1 MAGQICLAS
10 DLYPVRSRI
19 LVYHALYNVPL
30 ARRLLDED
38 WITDLKMQTHTMSKL
53 LSFVLRPCVD
63 RILSFI
69 ELGDA
74 GREVVYG
81 FWALTQVTNPSVA
94 KDIVAFADER
104 HVVRRLLTRTCM
116 TCFWDCQIGR
126 DPDWTLCTHSWT
138 KACTMIVDYLES
150 HSRASGTRAK
160 ELLWEYGTVLDNEE
174 RVAFWQ
180 SDPPIWSHVHAEIVS
195 A

>member
-1 MAGQICLAS
+1 MVGQICLAS

-38 WITDLKMQTHTMSKL
+38 WIIELKMQQHTMSKL

-81 FWALTQVTNPSVA
+81 FWALTQVTSPSMA
-94 KDIVAFADER
+94 KHIVAFVDER

-116 TCFWDCQIGR
+116 KCFWDVYVGR
-126 DPDWTLCTHSWT
+126 LPRWEGCTVSWT
-138 KACTMIVDYLES
+138 KACQEIVDYLEC

-160 ELLWEYGTVLDNEE
+160 ELLRSEVSALIDAE
-174 RVAFWQ
+174 RVAFWE
-180 SDPPIWSHVHAEIVS
+180 SCSPTWSHVHPEIVS
-195 A
+195 G